1 MKSDDETA
9 KPASTEEE
17 TSVEDEDGRSMEN
30 ESDTDS
36 GRAWSVEAKND
47 DEEVVK
53 PPNYLNMQDPEP
65 EWDKDSY
72 DGYELEF
79 DPDGREGFSNDE
91 DYKEFRDYKTK
102 AWKNRVTLW
111 SFFNLLSHTME

>member
-36 GRAWSVEAKND
+36 GRAWSVDTEE
-47 DEEVVK
+47 DEGVVK
-53 PPNYLNMQDPEP
+53 PPRINYLNMQDPEP
-65 EWDKDSY
+65 EWDVDSF
-72 DGYELEF
+72 DGYECY
-79 DPDGREGFSNDE
+79 DSDDRKSFSDDE
-91 DYKEFRDYKTK
+91 EYEEFRQFKIP
-102 AWKNRVTLW
+102 AWKNKGPTG
-111 SFFNLLSHTME
+111 NHPGNKKNE